1 MKHQQEVIYLVD
13 RIKQLQ
19 LEAVL
24 LQDQNDELTAEIESL
39 KLHDRHIKDIR

>member
-39 KLHDRHIKDIR
+39 KLHDHHTKDIR